1 MKREFCSTVY
11 IFKEDKVLL
20 HLHQKFQKYLPPG
33 GHLEK
38 DETPEEA
45 AIREVYEE
53 TGLTIDF
60 IQQEN
65 LFIDFPHAKSIVR
78 PYLCLLENIDKPN
91 PHQHIDFIFLAKPA
105 NEKKTL
111 EPFRYFSLEEIEE
124 LGKEG
129 KIFKDTLL
137 VVKKALEEKKEILEV

>member
-11 IFKEDKVLL
+11 IFKENKVLL

-33 GHLEK
+33 GHFEK

-65 LFIDFPHAKSIVR
+65 LLIDFPHAKSIVR
-78 PYLCLLENIDKPN
+78 PYLCLLENIDRPL
-91 PHQHIDFIFLAKPA
+91 PHQHIDFIFLAKPI
-105 NEKKTL
+105 NEKKPL
-111 EPFRYFSLEEIEE
+111 EPFRYFSLEEIEDLE
-124 LGKEG
+124 KQD
-129 KIFKDTLL
+129 KIFKDSLL
-137 VVKKALEEKKEILEV
+137 VVKKVLEEELIKI